1 MKAILVNVGLQTV
14 SEIEIN
20 SWRDIAPALEC
31 ELFTVPGADD
41 EGNALY
47 ADDEGLIS
55 GKELQFVFCPK
66 FYYAPIAGNI
76 LFLGTDA
83 EGESRDCT
91 LTVEDIR
98 RVVSFPSLAEVR
110 KMDLE

>member
-1 MKAILVNVGLQTV
+1 MKAILCDVSLKTV

-20 SWRDIAPALEC
+20 SWKDIAPALKC
-31 ELFTVPGADD
+31 DIFTVCGEDD

-55 GKELQFVFCPK
+55 GKELQFVFCPD
-66 FYYAPIAGNI
+66 FYPAPIAGNI

-98 RVVSFPSLAEVR
+98 KVVSFPSLAEVR